1 MNLEL
6 RHEPAREQAPLAEP
20 DFARWLASPGQVPK
34 TSATALTDSP
44 ATGPPEKT

>member
-20 DFARWLASPGQVPK
+20 DFARWRSEDGEVRAGGDASASRELAPGPGK
-34 TSATALTDSP
+34 S
-44 ATGPPEKT
+44 